1 MGIKDLIK
9 KSILDTYVLDISVS
23 RICITLLLSAIL
35 GIYIFFVYR
44 MTVNEEF
51 FSKDFN
57 RSMVIVSVITA
68 AITLTIQSN
77 LVISLG
83 MVGALS
89 IVRYRTAIKSSI
101 DLMFLFWS
109 ISVGIIIGGGVYL
122 IAVLLSIV
130 ITILLIVLDKIQAPT
145 QLGLLVIHCKLS
157 DLEKIEEKLKEETNV
172 LRMKNEASIG
182 DRFEV
187 IYEFKSSGSQFAEF
201 VGTVKEI
208 QDFSILNYDR
218 NNRM

>member
-1 MGIKDLIK
+1 MGIKEIIK
-9 KSILDTYVLDISVS
+9 KSILNSYVLDLSVS
-23 RICITLLLSAIL
+23 RICITLLLAAVI

-44 MTVNEEF
+44 MTVNDEF
-51 FSKDFN
+51 YSKDFN

-122 IAVLLSIV
+122 IAILLSV
-130 ITILLIVLDKIQAPT
+130 VVTILLLVLDKIQAPT
-145 QLGLLVIHCKLS
+145 QLGLLIIHCDLS
-157 DLEKIEEKLKEETNV
+157 DLEKIESMLKEKTKV
-172 LRMKNEASIG
+172 LRMKNEMSLG

-187 IYEFKSSGSQFAEF
+187 VYEFKSKEMGFAEY
-201 VGTVKEI
+201 VGEVKEI

-218 NNRM
+218 NNRI